1 MFRAKVDLPK
11 ISRKRRRTTKQR
23 LRRSVAGVHIEK
35 ATAVATQESARKH
48 KTRRD
53 YMTVS
58 EVAEL
63 FHVSSKTVVRW
74 ANDGKLPYMATL
86 GGHRRFP
93 RQPIEALVAD
103 QQRGALTLD

>member
-1 MFRAKVDLPK
+1 MSNASNDSPELRSPVRPK
-11 ISRKRRRTTKQR
+11 PK
-23 LRRSVAGVHIEK
+23 
-35 ATAVATQESARKH
+35 
-48 KTRRD
+48 RD
-53 YMTVS
+53 YLTVS

-93 RQPIEALVAD
+93 RGPIEALVAD
-103 QQRGALTLD
+103 QQRGTVELG

>member
-1 MFRAKVDLPK
+1 MAATESNSTRG
-11 ISRKRRRTTKQR
+11 QR
-23 LRRSVAGVHIEK
+23 P
-35 ATAVATQESARKH
+35 
-48 KTRRD
+48 RRD
-53 YMTVS
+53 YLTVS

-93 RQPIEALVAD
+93 RAQIEALVAD
-103 QQRGALTLD
+103 QQRGVADLD

>member
-1 MFRAKVDLPK
+1 MSASKA
-11 ISRKRRRTTKQR
+11 KQR
-23 LRRSVAGVHIEK
+23 REYL
-35 ATAVATQESARKH
+35 
-48 KTRRD
+48 
-53 YMTVS
+53 TVS

-93 RQPIEALVAD
+93 RSAVEALVEG
-103 QQRGALTLD
+103 QQRGFDNAE